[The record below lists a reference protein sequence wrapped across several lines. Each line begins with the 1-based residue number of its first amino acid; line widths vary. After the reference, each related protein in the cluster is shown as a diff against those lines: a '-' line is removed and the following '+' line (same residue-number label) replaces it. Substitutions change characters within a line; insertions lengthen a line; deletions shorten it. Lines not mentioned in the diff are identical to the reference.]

1 MSSDGSKGPQVLVMC
16 DGCNYG
22 NFLFERKIT
31 MAIALLHIK
40 KWLMMLHFNQKK
52 SSKKWKTKYIYIYIY
67 KISRNKE
74 LRNIPV
80 LKDKAKLEFNNY
92 CHSSNTPP
100 LIILLY
106 NNKQNL

>member
-1 MSSDGSKGPQVLVMC
+1 
-16 DGCNYG
+16 
-22 NFLFERKIT
+22 
-31 MAIALLHIK
+31 
-40 KWLMMLHFNQKK
+40 MMLHFKEKK
-52 SSKKWKTKYIYIYIY
+52 SSKKWKTKYIYI
-67 KISRNKE
+67 ISRNKE

>member
-1 MSSDGSKGPQVLVMC
+1 MC

-40 KWLMMLHFNQKK
+40 KWLMMLHFKEKK
-52 SSKKWKTKYIYIYIY
+52 SSKKWKTKYICIYIYI
-67 KISRNKE
+67 ISRNKE

-80 LKDKAKLEFNNY
+80 LKDKAKL
-92 CHSSNTPP
+92 
-100 LIILLY
+100 
-106 NNKQNL
+106 

>member
-1 MSSDGSKGPQVLVMC
+1 
-16 DGCNYG
+16 
-22 NFLFERKIT
+22 

-40 KWLMMLHFNQKK
+40 KWLMMLHFKEKK
-52 SSKKWKTKYIYIYIY
+52 SSKKWKTKYIYIYI
-67 KISRNKE
+67 ISRNKE

>member
-1 MSSDGSKGPQVLVMC
+1 
-16 DGCNYG
+16 
-22 NFLFERKIT
+22 
-31 MAIALLHIK
+31 MAIALLRIK
-40 KWLMMLHFNQKK
+40 KWLMMLHFKEKK

-67 KISRNKE
+67 IISRNKE